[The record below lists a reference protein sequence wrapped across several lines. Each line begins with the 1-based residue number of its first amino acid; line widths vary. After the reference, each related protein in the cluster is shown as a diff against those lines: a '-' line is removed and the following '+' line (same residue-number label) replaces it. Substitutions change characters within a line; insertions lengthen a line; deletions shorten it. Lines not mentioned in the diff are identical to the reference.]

1 MKNNK
6 KAFFVLLISCFVL
19 LACIPFIVNLLFYL
33 KAPFTAFA
41 ANWTAGEALTYIA
54 GVLTF
59 IGTTFLG
66 WITWKQNQ
74 QLLFREEDSFIANNT
89 CTIIVATANI
99 IMDSPVVTGKFE
111 DTFTYLGDTNNNYSA
126 STWRLKLDF
135 SYSGGCPVQYRVSYV
150 EIFINNNYEEKILRK
165 KAINKE
171 YCKTGIDIGK
181 VSTNTY
187 ILFDFLEKREI
198 DRLLQKNNTNNRVII
213 NIEMG
218 MEFLTDRYLNTSI
231 IVMAEFRSKD
241 DFSLSIDEWE
251 SRIQTLW
258 YGVTILDKA
267 KIQQCLPN

>member
-59 IGTTFLG
+59 IGTTFWG

-74 QLLFREEDSFIANNT
+74 QLFFREEDSFIANNT

-99 IMDSPVVTGKFE
+99 IMDSPVVTGRFE

-135 SYSGGCPVQYRVSYV
+135 SYSGGCPVQYRVRMWKYLL
-150 EIFINNNYEEKILRK
+150 IIIMKKRFCEKKQSIRNTVKL
-165 KAINKE
+165 
-171 YCKTGIDIGK
+171 G
-181 VSTNTY
+181 ST
-187 ILFDFLEKREI
+187 
-198 DRLLQKNNTNNRVII
+198 
-213 NIEMG
+213 
-218 MEFLTDRYLNTSI
+218 
-231 IVMAEFRSKD
+231 
-241 DFSLSIDEWE
+241 
-251 SRIQTLW
+251 
-258 YGVTILDKA
+258 
-267 KIQQCLPN
+267 